1 MARTQ
6 TRARIGLASLA
17 LAAGGVLLLL
27 LWLGL
32 QASAPAQAA
41 GASCAR
47 AAFAAQDPAPFTH
60 TLYLPLTLQ
69 EGVVVPR
76 ASVSLTPTGWVT
88 LQSYAETT
96 WAEVLSGTQV
106 FSSTVPDLCGVGRLA
121 LPGSDPIPPAYIAK
135 RTRLTFDL
143 VSVPLTRTVGAT
155 LVFTG
160 AAVPAG
166 ALPGAV
172 EVYAGSTPLT
182 PSIGAP
188 TLGALWQ
195 AYTPTLLNAGEVSS
209 GVLRLPL
216 PLTALRPDLQLVLR
230 ISDEAALPV
239 AWVYHAVDL
248 APSGIRLEL
257 EVEEVA
263 P

>member
-6 TRARIGLASLA
+6 TRARIGWGSLA
-17 LAAGGVLLLL
+17 VAAGGMLLLL

-32 QASAPAQAA
+32 QASIPAQAA
-41 GASCAR
+41 GAT
-47 AAFAAQDPAPFTH
+47 AFTAQDPAPFTH
-60 TLYLPLTLQ
+60 TLYLPLALR
-69 EGVVVPR
+69 EGVCLPR
-76 ASVSLTPTGWVT
+76 VSVSFTPTTWVT

-135 RTRLTFDL
+135 RTRLAFDL
-143 VSVPLTRTVGAT
+143 ATVPLTRTVGAT

-166 ALPGAV
+166 ALSGAV
-172 EVYAGSTPLT
+172 EVYAGTIPLT
-182 PSIGAP
+182 S

-195 AYTPTLLNAGEVSS
+195 AYTPTLLSVGEVSS
-209 GVLRLPL
+209 GVLRLSL
-216 PLTALRPDLQLVLR
+216 PLAALRPDLQLVLR

-248 APSGIRLEL
+248 NPAGIALEL
-257 EVEEVA
+257 EVEEVT

>member
-1 MARTQ
+1 MQRTQ
-6 TRARIGLASLA
+6 TRARIGWGSLA
-17 LAAGGVLLLL
+17 VAAGGMLLLL

-32 QASAPAQAA
+32 QASIPAQAA
-41 GASCAR
+41 GAACAR
-47 AAFAAQDPAPFTH
+47 ASFPAQDPAPFTH
-60 TLYLPLTLQ
+60 TLYLPLTLR
-69 EGVVVPR
+69 EGVCLPR
-76 ASVSLTPTGWVT
+76 VSVSLTPTTWVT

-96 WAEVLSGTQV
+96 WGEVLSGTQV

-135 RTRLTFDL
+135 RTRLAFDL
-143 VSVPLTRTVGAT
+143 ATVPLTRTVGAT

-166 ALPGAV
+166 ALPGAD
-172 EVYAGSTPLT
+172 EVYAGTIPLT

-188 TLGALWQ
+188 TLGAQWQ
-195 AYTPTLLNAGEVSS
+195 AYTPTLLSAGEVSS
-209 GVLRLPL
+209 GVLRLTL
-216 PLTALRPDLQLVLR
+216 PLAALRPDLQLLLR
-230 ISDEAALPV
+230 ISDEAALPT

-248 APSGIRLEL
+248 NPAGIALEL
-257 EVEEVA
+257 EVEEVT

>member
-6 TRARIGLASLA
+6 TRARIGFGSLA
-17 LAAGGVLLLL
+17 VALGGMLLLL
-27 LWLGL
+27 LWLSL
-32 QASAPAQAA
+32 QASIPAQAA
-41 GASCAR
+41 PAT
-47 AAFAAQDPAPFTH
+47 AFTAQDPAPFTH
-60 TLYLPLTLQ
+60 TLYLPLTLRD
-69 EGVVVPR
+69 GVFLPR
-76 ASVSLTPTGWVT
+76 VSVSLTPTAWVT

-96 WAEVLSGTQV
+96 WAEVLTGTQV

-135 RTRLTFDL
+135 RTRLAFDL
-143 VSVPLTRTVGAT
+143 ATVPLTRTVGAT

-172 EVYAGSTPLT
+172 EVYAGTIPLT
-182 PSIGAP
+182 PSIGAL
-188 TLGALWQ
+188 TLGTLWR
-195 AYTPTLLNAGEVSS
+195 AYTPTLLSAGEVSS
-209 GVLRLPL
+209 GVLRLTL
-216 PLTALRPDLQLVLR
+216 PLAALRPDLHLLLR
-230 ISDEAALPV
+230 ISNEAALPT

-248 APSGIRLEL
+248 NPAGITLEL
-257 EVEEVA
+257 EVEEVT

>member
-1 MARTQ
+1 MTQ

-17 LAAGGVLLLL
+17 VAAGGVLLLL
-27 LWLGL
+27 LWLSL
-32 QASAPAQAA
+32 QASTPAQAA
-41 GASCAR
+41 PA
-47 AAFAAQDPAPFTH
+47 AAFTAQEPLPPFTH

-69 EGVVVPR
+69 EGVVLPR

-96 WAEVLSGTQV
+96 WSEVLSGTQV
-106 FSSTVPDLCGVGRLA
+106 FSNTVPDLCGVGRLA

-135 RTRLTFDL
+135 RTRLAFDL
-143 VSVPLTRTVGAT
+143 ASVPLTRTVGAT

-166 ALPGAV
+166 AFPGAV
-172 EVYAGSTPLT
+172 EVYAGSEPLT
-182 PSIGAP
+182 P

-195 AYTPTLLNAGEVSS
+195 AYTPTLLSVGEVSS

-216 PLTALRPDLQLVLR
+216 PLTTLRPDLQLVLR
-230 ISDEAALPV
+230 ISDEEALPV

-248 APSGIRLEL
+248 NPAGIRLEL
-257 EVEEVA
+257 EVEEVT

>member
-6 TRARIGLASLA
+6 TRARIGWGSLA
-17 LAAGGVLLLL
+17 VAAGGMLLLL

-32 QASAPAQAA
+32 QVSIPAQAA
-41 GASCAR
+41 GAT
-47 AAFAAQDPAPFTH
+47 AFTAQDPPPFTH
-60 TLYLPLTLQ
+60 TLYLPLALR
-69 EGVVVPR
+69 EGVCLPR
-76 ASVSLTPTGWVT
+76 VSVSLTPTAWVT

-96 WAEVLSGTQV
+96 WGEVLSGTQV

-135 RTRLTFDL
+135 RTRLAFDL
-143 VSVPLTRTVGAT
+143 ATVPLTRTVGAT
-155 LVFTG
+155 LVFTD

-172 EVYAGSTPLT
+172 EVYAGTTPLT
-182 PSIGAP
+182 P

-195 AYTPTLLNAGEVSS
+195 AYTPTLLSAGEVSS
-209 GVLRLPL
+209 GVLRLSL
-216 PLTALRPDLQLVLR
+216 PLTALQPELQLVLR
-230 ISDEAALPV
+230 ISDEAALPT

-248 APSGIRLEL
+248 NPAGITLEL
-257 EVEEVA
+257 EVEEVT

>member
-6 TRARIGLASLA
+6 TRARIGWGSLA
-17 LAAGGVLLLL
+17 VAAGGMLLLL

-32 QASAPAQAA
+32 QVSFSAQAA
-41 GASCAR
+41 PAT
-47 AAFAAQDPAPFTH
+47 AFTAQDPAPFTH
-60 TLYLPLTLQ
+60 TLYLPLTLRD
-69 EGVVVPR
+69 GVCLPR
-76 ASVSLTPTGWVT
+76 VSVSLTPTAWVT

-135 RTRLTFDL
+135 RTRLAFDL
-143 VSVPLTRTVGAT
+143 ATVPLTRTVGAT

-172 EVYAGSTPLT
+172 EVYAGTIPLT

-188 TLGALWQ
+188 TLGALWR
-195 AYTPTLLNAGEVSS
+195 AYTPTLLSAGEVSS
-209 GVLRLPL
+209 GVLRLSL
-216 PLTALRPDLQLVLR
+216 PLAALRPELQLVLR
-230 ISDEAALPV
+230 ISDEAALPT

-248 APSGIRLEL
+248 NPAGIALEL
-257 EVEEVA
+257 EVEEVT

>member
-1 MARTQ
+1 MTQ
-6 TRARIGLASLA
+6 TRARIGLGSLA
-17 LAAGGVLLLL
+17 LAAGGLLLLL
-27 LWLGL
+27 LWLSL
-32 QASAPAQAA
+32 QTSAPAQAA
-41 GASCAR
+41 P
-47 AAFAAQDPAPFTH
+47 AAQDPAPFTH
-60 TLYLPLTLQ
+60 TLYLPLTLR
-69 EGVVVPR
+69 EGVVLPR
-76 ASVSLTPTGWVT
+76 ASVSLTPTSWVT

-135 RTRLTFDL
+135 RTRLAFDL
-143 VSVPLTRTVGAT
+143 AAVPLTRTVGAT

-160 AAVPAG
+160 AAVPTG

-172 EVYAGSTPLT
+172 EVYAGTIPLT
-182 PSIGAP
+182 S
-188 TLGALWQ
+188 TLNALWQ
-195 AYTPTLLNAGEVSS
+195 AYTPTLLSAGEVSS

-216 PLTALRPDLQLVLR
+216 PLTILRSDLHLVLR
-230 ISDEAALPV
+230 ISDEEALPV

-248 APSGIRLEL
+248 APAGIRLEL
-257 EVEEVA
+257 EIEEVT